1 MTADTWAPRR
11 LRTAA
16 AAIAATCAAGLLSA
30 AVQGL
35 GSARDRRRFPPP
47 GRMVDVGGRRLHL
60 LEAGA
65 GPPTLVVVPAL
76 GENLLGWVRIQRE
89 LAAEM
94 RVVLYDRAGTGW
106 SDPPPRGR
114 RSPVDIADEL
124 HGLLRAAGIA
134 PPYVLAAH
142 SMGGVI
148 ARAFAARYAAEVAG
162 LVLVDSSH
170 ENQASRRRQLFGW
183 AGGRVYYQR
192 MALRRRA
199 SVLGLR
205 RLAAAAGRVPD
216 LDADIAR
223 ATLPEYA
230 AAARAIA
237 LSTRQRRASVREILV
252 MAGLSSTPPDLGD
265 IPLTVVTA
273 GQVPYRG
280 WVAMQEEIAGL
291 STSSTRITAE
301 GSGHYVQLDD
311 PELVLR
317 VIRDMARKSAPHPAD
332 ARDLQSRH
340 DASQV

>member
-1 MTADTWAPRR
+1 VTADTGASRR

-16 AAIAATCAAGLLSA
+16 AAITATCAAGLLSA
-30 AVQGL
+30 AVQEL
-35 GSARDRRRFPPP
+35 ASARDRRRFPPP
-47 GRMVDVGGRRLHL
+47 GRMVDLGGRRMHL
-60 LEAGA
+60 LEAGT

-76 GENLLGWVRIQRE
+76 GENLLGWVRIQLE

-94 RVVLYDRAGTGW
+94 RVVLYDRGGTGW

-114 RSPVDIADEL
+114 STAADIADEL
-124 HGLLRAAGIA
+124 HGLLSAAGIA

-142 SMGGVI
+142 SIGGVI
-148 ARAFAARYAAEVAG
+148 ARAFAARYGAEVTG

-170 ENQASRRRQLFGW
+170 EDQATRRHELFGW
-183 AGGRVYYQR
+183 AGGRLYYQR
-192 MALRRRA
+192 MALRRRV
-199 SVLGLR
+199 SILGLR
-205 RLAAAAGRVPD
+205 RLAAAAGRLAD
-216 LDADIAR
+216 LDGDIAR
-223 ATLPEYA
+223 AVLPEHA

-237 LSTRQRRASVREILV
+237 LSTRQRRVSVRETL
-252 MAGLSSTPPDLGD
+252 MMSRLSGRPPDLGST
-265 IPLTVVTA
+265 PLTVVTA
-273 GQVPYRG
+273 GEPPYRG

-301 GSGHYVQLDD
+301 GSGHDVQLDD

-317 VIRDMARKSAPHPAD
+317 VIRDMARTSVPHPAD